1 MTFGGGAPMQMFPR
15 AVMRQWDDGLFG
27 TKGRPTRLPP
37 QAVQQIGANTAM
49 R

>member
-27 TKGRPTRLPP
+27 RPTRLLP
-37 QAVQQIGANTAM
+37 QAVQQIGANTDM